1 MEKSLNKSFQRRDAL
16 FLIILAI
23 VLLVAFVILFF
34 FIGET
39 GSYATITVNGE
50 EYGRYSL
57 LQNQE
62 IEITVDGSICNV
74 AVIEDGS
81 IRMEDANCPD
91 KLCIHQGK
99 IHRSGE
105 SIVCLPNRIAITIE
119 SSTDS
124 EFDSISK

>member
-1 MEKSLNKSFQRRDAL
+1 MNKSFQRRDAL

>member
-1 MEKSLNKSFQRRDAL
+1 MNKSFQRRDAL

-23 VLLVAFVILFF
+23 VLLAAFVILFF

-74 AVIEDGS
+74 AAIEDGS